1 MRDVCMICTVM
12 GTKRGGKIKTKDT
25 SIGRMEWTGVRPRG
39 RARRAIVRLSTT
51 PLDDDDAMINADGEN
66 VDLYI
71 PRKCSWTNRLITAA
85 DKGSVQMNIGHLD
98 ANGVYSGSYTTV
110 ALAGYV
116 RAKVRKRRS
125 RANED
130 FIYSRANASR

>member
-1 MRDVCMICTVM
+1 MICTVM

-25 SIGRMEWTGVRPRG
+25 SIGRMEWNGVCPRG

-51 PLDDDDAMINADGEN
+51 PHDDDDAMINADGEN

-98 ANGVYSGSYTTV
+98 ANGVYSGS
-110 ALAGYV
+110 L
-116 RAKVRKRRS
+116 S
-125 RANED
+125 L
-130 FIYSRANASR
+130 IHI

>member
-1 MRDVCMICTVM
+1 
-12 GTKRGGKIKTKDT
+12 
-25 SIGRMEWTGVRPRG
+25 MEWNGVRPRG

-116 RAKVRKRRS
+116 RSKVRERRS
-125 RANED
+125 RANEG